1 MIQTGIFLILVLST
15 VILTVW
21 LLIELLFSLI
31 RRLGS
36 KEASPRKIGRMKRL
50 GTAIAAFLVVTVLF
64 TLFTQYMAKTPA
76 ITGGDTPES
85 LNSIASLEKVT
96 LNGRDEWISVRGEDR
111 RNPVILFLAGGPGGT
126 QLAAARRNLATLE
139 KDYVMVNWDQP
150 GSGKS
155 YYATSLDSIGVDTY
169 VADGIALTE
178 YLCERFGKEKIYLV
192 GESWGSALAV
202 FLAAE
207 RPELYAAILGTGQMV
222 NFKETEIVDYH
233 KAMEIAEERGDE
245 AMIQKLEENGL
256 PPYYGKDV
264 TWKSG
269 AYINYLTGV
278 MSANPKI
285 HNPGYDTIADIAA
298 PEYGVLDKVN
308 FARGVIY
315 TFNNVYQKLY
325 DIDLRKDFA
334 KLDVPVYFFIGR
346 HDLNSPTALAEDYYN
361 ILEAPEKEW
370 LWFENSAH
378 SPWIN
383 EKEKFVKEL
392 VQRFQYEEAK

>member
-1 MIQTGIFLILVLST
+1 MIQTGIFLLLVLST
-15 VILTVW
+15 VILTLW

-36 KEASPRKIGRMKRL
+36 KEASPRKRARVKRL

-64 TLFTQYMAKTPA
+64 TLFTQYTAKTPA
-76 ITGGDTPES
+76 ITGGNSSES
-85 LNSIASLEKVT
+85 QNSIASLEKVT
-96 LNGRDEWISVRGEDR
+96 LNGRDEWISIRGEDR

-126 QLAAARRNLATLE
+126 QLAAARRNLAGLE

-169 VADGIALTE
+169 VEDGIALTE

-202 FLAAE
+202 FLASQ

-233 KAMEIAEERGDE
+233 MAMEIAEERKDDS
-245 AMIQKLEENGL
+245 IISKLKENGL

-269 AYINYLTGV
+269 AYINYLTGI
-278 MSANPKI
+278 MSSNPEI
-285 HNPGYDTIADIAA
+285 HNPGYDTIADIAS

-325 DIDLRKDFA
+325 DIDLRKDYA

-370 LWFENSAH
+370 MWFENSAH

-383 EKEKFVKEL
+383 EKEKFVKEVVL
-392 VQRFQYEEAK
+392 RFQHEEAK

>member
-169 VADGIALTE
+169 VEDGIALTE

-233 KAMEIAEERGDE
+233 KAMEIAEERKDDS
-245 AMIQKLEENGL
+245 IVTKLKENGL
-256 PPYYGKDV
+256 PPYYGNDV
-264 TWKSG
+264 TWKS
-269 AYINYLTGV
+269 AVYINYLTGV
-278 MSANPKI
+278 MSSNPEI